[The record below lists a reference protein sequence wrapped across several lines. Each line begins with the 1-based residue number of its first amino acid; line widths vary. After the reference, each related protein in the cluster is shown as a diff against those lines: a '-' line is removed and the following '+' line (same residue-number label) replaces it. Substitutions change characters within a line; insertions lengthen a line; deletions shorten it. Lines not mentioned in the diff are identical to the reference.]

1 MDPTLSVSGG
11 LLYGDSD
18 SPHFGAQAL
27 AEARTAMSDLEL
39 DTLQFGVVEMAHDCT
54 VLRYNAAE
62 SRLSGLPSDRVI
74 GRQFFREVA
83 PCCNNARVAQRFGA
97 ATLDVTISHSGAAL
111 EGGAS
116 GVAAAQGA

>member
-1 MDPTLSVSGG
+1 
-11 LLYGDSD
+11 
-18 SPHFGAQAL
+18 
-27 AEARTAMSDLEL
+27 
-39 DTLQFGVVEMAHDCT
+39 MAHDCT